1 MLPMLNTIAPLAK
14 ILFNTIEKS
23 IPDKDLQ
30 AKLKADLQTQLQT
43 LNERIDKIASN
54 VLVGDMPLI
63 RFVLQTSHDR
73 SELKKFAKAV
83 DRVAD
88 LIEAVDQLE
97 SKLKIIETAQKD
109 PQWFAFA
116 FGDFS
121 QEIEKDIND
130 IFN

>member
-1 MLPMLNTIAPLAK
+1 MSEYSGNNSETQIYDKFPFSAK
-14 ILFNTIEKS
+14 ASLGIQS
-23 IPDKDLQ
+23 
-30 AKLKADLQTQLQT
+30 DLQTQLQS
-43 LNERIDKIASN
+43 LNDRIEKIVSN

-63 RFVLQTSHDR
+63 RFVLQTSHDKI
-73 SELKKFAKAV
+73 ELKKFAKAV

-88 LIEAVDQLE
+88 LIEGVDQLE

-121 QEIEKDIND
+121 KEIDEDID
-130 IFN
+130 KIFG

>member
-1 MLPMLNTIAPLAK
+1 MSEHP
-14 ILFNTIEKS
+14 ES
-23 IPDKDLQ
+23 IPESISYNRFPFSAKASLGIQSDLQ
-30 AKLKADLQTQLQT
+30 AQLQT

-88 LIEAVDQLE
+88 LIEAVRL
-97 SKLKIIETAQKD
+97 
-109 PQWFAFA
+109 FAA
-116 FGDFS
+116 LRPIS
-121 QEIEKDIND
+121 
-130 IFN
+130 

>member
-1 MLPMLNTIAPLAK
+1 MSEHPERIPESVAYDRFPFSAK
-14 ILFNTIEKS
+14 ASLGVQTE
-23 IPDKDLQ
+23 LQ
-30 AKLKADLQTQLQT
+30 DQLRI
-43 LNERIDKIASN
+43 LNERIEKIASN
-54 VLVGDMPLI
+54 VIVGDMPLV
-63 RFVLQTSHDR
+63 RFVLQTSHDK

-97 SKLKIIETAQKD
+97 GKLKIIETAQKD

-121 QEIEKDIND
+121 QEIDKDID
-130 IFN
+130 EIFG

>member
-1 MLPMLNTIAPLAK
+1 MSEHPEKIPESVSYDRFPFSAK
-14 ILFNTIEKS
+14 ASLEIQSE
-23 IPDKDLQ
+23 
-30 AKLKADLQTQLQT
+30 LQTQLST

-121 QEIEKDIND
+121 QEIEKDIDD

>member
-1 MLPMLNTIAPLAK
+1 MSEHP
-14 ILFNTIEKS
+14 ES
-23 IPDKDLQ
+23 IPKINSYDKFPFSAKASLSVQSELQ
-30 AKLKADLQTQLQT
+30 SQLET

-54 VLVGDMPLI
+54 VIVGDMPLVK
-63 RFVLQTSHDR
+63 FVLQTSHNKN
-73 SELKKFAKAV
+73 ELKKFAKAV

-109 PQWFAFA
+109 PEWFAFA

-121 QEIEKDIND
+121 QEIDND
-130 IFN
+130 LSEIFN

>member
-1 MLPMLNTIAPLAK
+1 MSEHP
-14 ILFNTIEKS
+14 ES
-23 IPDKDLQ
+23 IPEPVSYDRFPFSAKASLGVQSELQ
-30 AKLKADLQTQLQT
+30 SQLQT

-63 RFVLQTSHDR
+63 RFVLQTSHDKN
-73 SELKKFAKAV
+73 ELKKFAKAV

-97 SKLKIIETAQKD
+97 SKLKIIDVAQKD
-109 PQWFAFA
+109 PAWFAFA

-121 QEIEKDIND
+121 QEIDKDINE
-130 IFN
+130 IFG

>member
-1 MLPMLNTIAPLAK
+1 MSEHPEIIPESVSYDKFPFSAK
-14 ILFNTIEKS
+14 ASLGIQS
-23 IPDKDLQ
+23 
-30 AKLKADLQTQLQT
+30 DLQTQLQT

-54 VLVGDMPLI
+54 VLVGDMPLV

-83 DRVAD
+83 DRIAD

-109 PQWFAFA
+109 PEWFAFA

-121 QEIEKDIND
+121 QEIDND
-130 IFN
+130 LSNIFD

>member
-1 MLPMLNTIAPLAK
+1 MSGHPEDIPQVASY
-14 ILFNTIEKS
+14 EKFPFS
-23 IPDKDLQ
+23 VKASLGVQSELQ
-30 AKLKADLQTQLQT
+30 DQLQT
-43 LNERIDKIASN
+43 LNDRIEKIAST

-63 RFVLQTSHDR
+63 RFVLQTSHDK

-97 SKLKIIETAQKD
+97 GRLKIIETAQKD

-121 QEIEKDIND
+121 QEIDKDID
-130 IFN
+130 EIFG

>member
-1 MLPMLNTIAPLAK
+1 
-14 ILFNTIEKS
+14 
-23 IPDKDLQ
+23 
-30 AKLKADLQTQLQT
+30 
-43 LNERIDKIASN
+43 
-54 VLVGDMPLI
+54 
-63 RFVLQTSHDR
+63 LQTSHDR

-83 DRVAD
+83 DRIAD